1 MQNGEGRL
9 IGPNV
14 GASMKRIIVLLVFSA
29 FIAVPA
35 TAVAKQKS
43 KQQTEAD
50 EIAKQHD
57 NTLRALRDGLPLIL
71 PSWSLP
77 VYFGMHM
84 DEKDKKP
91 EKTAT
96 KKK

>member
-9 IGPNV
+9 IGPNM

-57 NTLRALRDGLPLIL
+57 KHTPRFARRSAVDPAFLV
-71 PSWSLP
+71 PSRL
-77 VYFGMHM
+77 FRNAHGR
-84 DEKDKKP
+84 EGQ
-91 EKTAT
+91 EEA
-96 KKK
+96 

>member
-1 MQNGEGRL
+1 
-9 IGPNV
+9 
-14 GASMKRIIVLLVFSA
+14 MKLPSS
-29 FIAVPA
+29 
-35 TAVAKQKS
+35 T
-43 KQQTEAD
+43 T
-50 EIAKQHD
+50 

-84 DEKDKKP
+84 DEKDKKKP